1 MTRMLVVVAHPDD
14 ETFGCGSVLAHAAE
28 RGMQTT
34 VWCATRGE
42 AGEPAPGC
50 GVEAGGQL
58 GAARAQELREA
69 AGLLGVDDVVLGG
82 FADSGMSGPAP
93 AGSLAAAPHA
103 DVVAALREQVERVR
117 PDLVLTLD
125 GSDGHRDHVAVRDAA
140 LEAAADVPWV
150 YLQCLPRSLLQR
162 WVEHALRDQPDREH
176 LTAEVALLGTADED
190 LTTRLDTGRLLD
202 LRWQAIRT
210 HATQVSPFEGLPGDL
225 QQAFLGTDHLR
236 RVVPPWTGG
245 PVETELGP
253 LAAQ

>member
-14 ETFGCGSVLAHAAE
+14 ETLGCGSVLAHAAE
-28 RGMQTT
+28 RGVQST

-50 GVEAGGQL
+50 GVEVGEQL

-69 AGLLGVDDVVLGG
+69 AALLGVHDVVLGRFG
-82 FADSGMSGPAP
+82 DSGMTGPAP
-93 AGSLAAAPHA
+93 VGSLAAAPHA

-140 LEAAADVPWV
+140 LEAAEDVPWV

-162 WVEHALRDQPDREH
+162 WVDYALRDQPDREH
-176 LTAEVALLGTADED
+176 LHAEVPLLGTPDED
-190 LTTRLDTGRLLD
+190 LTTRLDTGQYVD
-202 LRWQAIRT
+202 LRWRAIRA
-210 HATQVSPFEGLPGDL
+210 HATQVSPFVGLPADL
-225 QQAFLGTDHLR
+225 QQAFLATDHLR
-236 RVVPPWTGG
+236 RVVPPWSGG

-253 LAAQ
+253 LAGQ